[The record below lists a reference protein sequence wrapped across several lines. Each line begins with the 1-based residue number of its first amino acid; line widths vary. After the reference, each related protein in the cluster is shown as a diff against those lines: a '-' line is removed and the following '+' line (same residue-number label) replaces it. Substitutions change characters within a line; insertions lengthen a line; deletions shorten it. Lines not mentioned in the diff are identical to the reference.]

1 MTFELESDGVRVWCS
16 SPFWTRKLV
25 EKGVRLVDASQAA
38 YLQGELEAPQS
49 ALPQPRA
56 ESGPRDR

>member
-1 MTFELESDGVRVWCS
+1 MTFELESEGVRVWCS

-38 YLQGELEAPQS
+38 YLEGDLAAPEPG
-49 ALPQPRA
+49 LPQPRA
-56 ESGPRDR
+56 ESGTRD